1 MCLNEVFLLQ
11 SPFIYFSISAT
22 GVLQVP
28 PIGSFMFELLTIS
41 VGMHYTLLITF
52 PKSSAVLL
60 SITSQKINLLNYLL
74 DYFHVT
80 LTRAQKMCL

>member
-22 GVLQVP
+22 GVP
-28 PIGSFMFELLTIS
+28 PIGSFMFGLLTIS

-52 PKSSAVLL
+52 PKSNAVLL